1 MLGFLTFARI
11 WEKGMLDRVAGFLRF
26 IGRTIARW
34 FSLLAAWAFWPF
46 LAAHGWYQR
55 RTWLV
60 RIPIIALLA
69 LLVVLYGYFFW
80 QTQVWTNFDP
90 SFVNQYRLS
99 ERKVPA
105 GQELPVADSAPATA
119 AKTCQRSAIVDVTAD
134 LTDFNV
140 NQNAWISSMLLYRL
154 GFFGIDWDHTPFLDN
169 KASFQRG
176 VNQAVRRTSAELVD
190 TLGRV
195 RGTSGINNDLQSARG
210 NLQFDE
216 YSWYFGLNP
225 FGPKTPTPSY
235 YRAAVQSLRKFNTD
249 LANCDAIFDTR
260 ADNLIQFIDRIA
272 NDIGG
277 TSDILAERS
286 QNHNR
291 GWFDTRADDRFWF
304 AYGQLYAYYAIL
316 SAAQADFLQVV
327 AERNLGAI
335 LAGTMKQFQAAL
347 RIQPAIISN
356 GREDG
361 WIMPSHLATM
371 GFYILRVRSN
381 LVETRSILDR

>member
-1 MLGFLTFARI
+1 
-11 WEKGMLDRVAGFLRF
+11 MLDRIAGFFRL
-26 IGRTIARW
+26 IGRTIARG
-34 FSLLAAWAFWPF
+34 FSLAVAWAFWPF
-46 LAAHGWYQR
+46 LAAHGWYRR
-55 RTWLV
+55 RTWMI
-60 RIPIIALLA
+60 RIPIIALAA
-69 LLVVLYGYFFW
+69 LLVVLYAYFFW
-80 QTQVWTNFDP
+80 QTQVWSNFNP
-90 SFVNQYRLS
+90 SFVDEYRFS
-99 ERKVPA
+99 QRKVPA
-105 GQELPVADSAPATA
+105 GQELPVAGGAAPA
-119 AKTCQRSAIVDVTAD
+119 AKTCQRSAIVDVAAD

-176 VNQAVRRTSAELVD
+176 VNQAARRTSAELVD

-195 RGTSGINNDLQSARG
+195 RGTSGINNDLQNARG

-235 YRAAVQSLRKFNTD
+235 YRSAIGSLRKFNTD
-249 LANCDAIFDTR
+249 LASCNAVFDGR

-272 NDIGG
+272 NDLGG
-277 TSDILAERS
+277 TSDMLAERS
-286 QNHNR
+286 ENHNR
-291 GWFDTRADDRFWF
+291 GWFDMRADDRFWF

-316 SAAQADFLQVV
+316 SAAQSDFSQVV

-335 LAGTMKQFQAAL
+335 WGGTTRQFQAAL

-381 LVETRSILDR
+381 LVEMRSVLDR

>member
-1 MLGFLTFARI
+1 
-11 WEKGMLDRVAGFLRF
+11 MLDRIAGFFRL
-26 IGRTIARW
+26 IGRTITRW
-34 FSLLAAWAFWPF
+34 VSLLAAWAFWPF

-55 RTWLV
+55 RTWMI
-60 RIPIIALLA
+60 RIPIIALAA
-69 LLVVLYGYFFW
+69 LLAVLYAYFFW
-80 QTQVWTNFDP
+80 QTQVWSNFNP
-90 SFVNQYRLS
+90 SFVDQYRLS

-105 GQELPVADSAPATA
+105 GQELPVAGGAAPG
-119 AKTCQRSAIVDVTAD
+119 AKTCQRSAIVDVAAD

-154 GFFGIDWDHTPFLDN
+154 GLFGIDWDHTPFLDN

-176 VNQAVRRTSAELVD
+176 VNQAARRTSAELVD

-195 RGTSGINNDLQSARG
+195 RGTSGINNDLQNARG

-235 YRAAVQSLRKFNTD
+235 YRSAIGSLRKFNAD
-249 LANCDAIFDTR
+249 LASCNAVFDGR

-272 NDIGG
+272 NDLGG
-277 TSDILAERS
+277 TSDMLAERS
-286 QNHNR
+286 ENHNR

-316 SAAQADFLQVV
+316 SAAQSDFSQVV

-335 LAGTMKQFQAAL
+335 WSGTTKQFQAAL

-381 LVETRSILDR
+381 LVEMRSVLDR

>member
-1 MLGFLTFARI
+1 
-11 WEKGMLDRVAGFLRF
+11 MLDRIAGFFRL
-26 IGRTIARW
+26 IGQTISRW
-34 FSLLAAWAFWPF
+34 VRLFAAWAFWPF
-46 LAAHGWYQR
+46 LAAHGWYAR
-55 RTWLV
+55 RTWVIRLPILAFLV
-60 RIPIIALLA
+60 
-69 LLVVLYGYFFW
+69 LLVVLYGNFVW
-80 QTQVWTNFDP
+80 QTQVWSNFNTD
-90 SFVNQYRLS
+90 FVNQYRLS

-105 GQELPVADSAPATA
+105 GQEIPAADGAA
-119 AKTCQRSAIVDVTAD
+119 AKTCQRSAIVDVAAD

-140 NQNAWISSMLLYRL
+140 NQNAWISSMVLYKM

-176 VNQAVRRTSAELVD
+176 INQAVRRTSVELVD

-195 RGTSGINNDLQSARG
+195 RGTSGINNDLQNARG

-216 YSWYFGLNP
+216 YSWYFGLSP
-225 FGPKTPTPSY
+225 FGPKTPTPAY
-235 YRAAVQSLRKFNTD
+235 YRAAINSLRKFNTD
-249 LANCDAIFDTR
+249 LAGCNAVFDGR

-272 NDIGG
+272 NDLGS
-277 TSDILAERS
+277 TSDMLAERS
-286 QNHNR
+286 ENHNR

-316 SAAQADFLQVV
+316 SAAQADFSQVV
-327 AERNLGAI
+327 SERNLGAI
-335 LAGTMKQFQAAL
+335 WAGTTRQFQAAL

-381 LVETRSILDR
+381 LVEIRAVLDR

>member
-1 MLGFLTFARI
+1 
-11 WEKGMLDRVAGFLRF
+11 MLDRIAGFFRLIGQT
-26 IGRTIARW
+26 IGRWARL
-34 FSLLAAWAFWPF
+34 FFAWAFWPF

-55 RTWLV
+55 RSWMIRL
-60 RIPIIALLA
+60 PIIAFVA
-69 LLVVLYGYFFW
+69 LFVVLYGYFFW
-80 QTQVWTNFDP
+80 QTQVWSNFNTA
-90 SFVNQYRLS
+90 FVDQYRLS

-105 GQELPVADSAPATA
+105 GQELPVTEGASAGA
-119 AKTCQRSAIVDVTAD
+119 AKTCQRSAIVDVAAD

-140 NQNAWISSMLLYRL
+140 DQNAWISSMLLYKM

-176 VNQAVRRTSAELVD
+176 INQAVRRTSAELVD

-216 YSWYFGLNP
+216 YSWYFGLDP
-225 FGPKTPTPSY
+225 FGLKTPTPSF
-235 YRAAVQSLRKFNTD
+235 YRTAIRDLRKFNTD
-249 LANCDAIFDTR
+249 LAACNAIFDGR
-260 ADNLIQFIDRIA
+260 ADNLMQFIDRIA
-272 NDIGG
+272 NDLGS
-277 TSDILAERS
+277 TSDMLAERS
-286 QNHNR
+286 EHHNR

-316 SAAQADFLQVV
+316 TAAQTDFSQVV
-327 AERNLGAI
+327 RERNLGAI
-335 LAGTMKQFQAAL
+335 WGGTTRQFQAAL

-381 LVETRSILDR
+381 LVEIRSVLDR

>member
-1 MLGFLTFARI
+1 
-11 WEKGMLDRVAGFLRF
+11 MLDRIAGFFRLIGQT
-26 IGRTIARW
+26 IGRWARL
-34 FSLLAAWAFWPF
+34 FSAWAFWPL

-55 RTWLV
+55 RSWMIRLPV
-60 RIPIIALLA
+60 IAFVA

-80 QTQVWTNFDP
+80 QTQVWTNFNP
-90 SFVNQYRLS
+90 AFVDQYRLS
-99 ERKVPA
+99 ERKVAA
-105 GQELPVADSAPATA
+105 GQDVSAADGAAATA
-119 AKTCQRSAIVDVTAD
+119 PKTCQRSAIVDVAAD

-140 NQNAWISSMLLYRL
+140 NQNAWISSMLLYKM

-216 YSWYFGLNP
+216 NSWYFGLNP

-235 YRAAVQSLRKFNTD
+235 YRSAIGSLRKFNTD
-249 LANCDAIFDTR
+249 LALCNVVFDGR
-260 ADNLIQFIDRIA
+260 ADNLMQFIDRIA
-272 NDIGG
+272 NDLGG
-277 TSDILAERS
+277 TSDMLAERS
-286 QNHNR
+286 ENHNR

-304 AYGQLYAYYAIL
+304 AYGQLYGYYAIMA
-316 SAAQADFLQVV
+316 AAQADFSQVV
-327 AERNLGAI
+327 AERNLGTI
-335 LAGTMKQFQAAL
+335 WAGTMRQFQAAL

-381 LVETRSILDR
+381 LVEIRSVLDR